1 MDNFDKIEELLETVK
16 NDPSNFQAVR
26 ELSVA
31 LLDSGY
37 NEEALKQLV
46 YLVGIFPEDS
56 RLYFNIGYTFEKL
69 NMPQKAE
76 YSYRKAIELNPEEA
90 DYYYNLGYLL
100 MKENKKIKEAVE
112 CFRKVLEK
120 EPKDPNTYF
129 NLGIIY
135 LRGKI
140 WETAAKYF
148 KKAFVLN
155 NYDTLA
161 LFYEGNAYQQMGN
174 IDKAKE
180 IYNKVID
187 YSPEYSWAYYNLG
200 QIAWSEDRI
209 EDAISYLE
217 KTISVNPKDNPASK
231 LLAQIYL
238 KNHEYEKARE
248 VIKNSLN
255 ENPYLADFYYIMSKT
270 YPENKEKQIEYL
282 SKAMENAQ
290 NLTISAAQIRK
301 ELIKLKS

>member
-1 MDNFDKIEELLETVK
+1 MDNFDKIQELFETVK

-69 NMPQKAE
+69 KMFQKAE
-76 YSYRKAIELNPEEA
+76 YSYRKAIELKSDEP

-100 MKENKKIKEAVE
+100 MRENRNTKEAVE

-135 LRGKI
+135 LRGKVY
-140 WETAAKYF
+140 ETAIKCF
-148 KKAFVLN
+148 RKAFVLN

-174 IDKAKE
+174 IEKAKE
-180 IYNKVID
+180 IYHKVID

-200 QIAWSEDRI
+200 QIAWTEGRI
-209 EDAISYLE
+209 DDAINYLE
-217 KTISVNPKDNPASK
+217 KTVSINPKDNLASK
-231 LLAQIYL
+231 LLAQIYI
-238 KNHEYEKARE
+238 KNQNYEKARA
-248 VIKNSLN
+248 VIKNTLN
-255 ENPYLADFYYIMSKT
+255 ENPYIADFYYFMAKT
-270 YPENKEKQIEYL
+270 YPEEKEKQIEYL
-282 SKAMENAQ
+282 SKAMENSQ
-290 NLTISAAQIRK
+290 NLTISSSQIRK
-301 ELIKLKS
+301 ELMKLKS